1 MSDILL
7 IDDNDLM
14 RGLVSEWLEGSGY
27 TVRYAANSAAALAH
41 LELYPTAL
49 IIMDI
54 AMPKH
59 CGKLMVKVLRRK
71 YSRILIIAASAHF
84 HLGLTQSPAA
94 ARQLGADRL
103 LAKPFSRKDLLDAVR
118 EVFGQDSG
126 R

>member
-7 IDDNDLM
+7 IDDNELM

-27 TVRYAANSAAALAH
+27 TVRHVANGAAALAH
-41 LELYPTAL
+41 LERYPTAL
-49 IIMDI
+49 IIVDI
-54 AMPKH
+54 AMPKNR
-59 CGKLMVKVLRRK
+59 GKHMVEVLRCK
-71 YSRILIIAASAHF
+71 CSQTLIIAASAHF

-118 EVFGQDSG
+118 DVFAQDSNQ
-126 R
+126 